1 MNRGARAIASGIL
14 LAALA
19 ACSAD
24 SRRAGETG
32 AASRGY
38 EAQQLVGVTDN
49 TLLQAFGPPAQRRS
63 EPPAEVWQ
71 YRSTGCVV
79 DFYLYHQ
86 REGGS
91 QRPLGLSVV
100 HLEARSPASRRLPV
114 DSCLTGL

>member
-1 MNRGARAIASGIL
+1 MGAGRYQA
-14 LAALA
+14 
-19 ACSAD
+19 
-24 SRRAGETG
+24 E
-32 AASRGY
+32 
-38 EAQQLVGVTDN
+38 QLVGASDDA
-49 TLLQAFGPPAQRRS
+49 LLQAFGPPAQRRS

-114 DSCLTGL
+114 DNCLTGL